1 MMPHASP
8 VVLTKERLPI
18 LCRVCLDGGEEGWI
32 HRANA
37 YPISGMANGSAGQR
51 YGWPCRDRIR
61 KDAVIPATSSRAH
74 QCTALSRYCSTT
86 QALTVTCTSFFNEGS
101 YCTST
106 NTFQYRQGHQFSNA
120 PEVPSAF
127 LVHPSFS
134 RLELLVHAESGDG
147 PVVLVLAPTR
157 ELAVQIQQ
165 ECIKFGSSSRIKNT

>member
-1 MMPHASP
+1 MQAR

-37 YPISGMANGSAGQR
+37 YPVSGMANGSAGQR
-51 YGWPCRDRIR
+51 YGWPCRDRVR
-61 KDAVIPATSSRAH
+61 EDAVIPATSSRAH
-74 QCTALSRYCSTT
+74 QCTALSWYCSTT
-86 QALTVTCTSFFNEGS
+86 QALTVR
-101 YCTST
+101 CTST
-106 NTFQYRQGHQFSNA
+106 FSLREATALPPRPVSIRQGHQFSNA
-120 PEVPSAF
+120 PEVHLLQHL
-127 LVHPSFS
+127 LVHPSFR
-134 RLELLVHAESGDG
+134 RLESLVRAESGDG